1 MNNNEKIRFY
11 EFNHKKHKNN
21 ILYINGIFFCF
32 LFLILSIYLFYLAS
46 NKKVIN
52 KLSYKPIS
60 SVNYVTYYDDNEVNY
75 DVYVRNYLNYI
86 TASFNYN
93 SIFDRK
99 IDGKTF
105 YSVESY
111 YYVYNTGY
119 KNEKIYISERKNLY
133 PLSEKEIKN
142 QKEIVNEASVKID
155 YKEYLQR
162 YLSYKASSK
171 VSCQGLLIVEFKVN
185 NNVKTND
192 VEDNNSS
199 VTKLEIPLSESTFKI
214 TSSSTSNGKTVKINE
229 LEKNGKSVKTK
240 FTLSFIFAFLSVID
254 FIIIIIFNIKDSK
267 CDNLYDKKL
276 RKILRSYD
284 NVIVET
290 NNLPDIKDKNIIYVK
305 SFNELLDAQIQVN
318 TPINY
323 KEDES
328 IATFMLASGDMVWIY
343 KMNKD

>member
-1 MNNNEKIRFY
+1 MDNNEKIRFY

-99 IDGKTF
+99 INGKTF

-185 NNVKTND
+185 NNIKTND

-229 LEKNGKSVKTK
+229 LEKNSKSVKTK

-254 FIIIIIFNIKDSK
+254 FIIIIGIAIHNTEIRYFFKDEVIYCILISLHSLFIAIASIITNIDSVMHHAIAAPIYDILGTNIIFNNMLTIA
-267 CDNLYDKKL
+267 L
-276 RKILRSYD
+276 
-284 NVIVET
+284 IVCIFNAT
-290 NNLPDIKDKNIIYVK
+290 S
-305 SFNELLDAQIQVN
+305 SFL
-318 TPINY
+318 
-323 KEDES
+323 
-328 IATFMLASGDMVWIY
+328 
-343 KMNKD
+343 